1 MAVHPY
7 PRSGH
12 PLATLTLAV
21 ALGVAGGC
29 KHFEPAPLSAA
40 ESAAALERRS
50 LDDPGLKALFD
61 EVRPGTWPRVQWDL
75 TALTLAALYFHPN
88 LDVARAQWR
97 VAEAGVRTAGAL
109 PNPTLIVVPQYV
121 ANAGGSPAWDVTS
134 ALDWPIE
141 TAGKRGHRIER
152 AEQLERSARLGLDSA
167 AWQVRAALRASL
179 LEFAAA
185 SGRAEQLRREEAA
198 QSDVVALLEQRVR
211 AGAASA
217 AEVAPARIAALQSA
231 ADLTE
236 AERQQREA
244 RVRVA
249 EAIGLTP
256 AALEGVELA
265 FPLEAPPAGGDA
277 APKELRRQALQERP
291 EVLAALAGYEATQ
304 AELKLEIARQYPD
317 LRVGPGYEYDQGL
330 NKWSTIGISV
340 ELPVMNRNQGPI
352 AEAEARRSE
361 AAARFLA
368 LQAAVIGELER
379 ALANRASARE
389 ALARSEAALAAV
401 RDRER
406 RTRQAL
412 AAGATDRIAWDVAQ
426 VELVRAERIQL
437 DALVRLQQ
445 SIGDVE
451 AAVQQ
456 PLELGGTVERGRPAP
471 SGAGA
476 P

>member
-1 MAVHPY
+1 VLPY
-7 PRSGH
+7 PRSR
-12 PLATLTLAV
+12 TLA
-21 ALGVAGGC
+21 ALLLAVGLGAGGC

-40 ESAAALERRS
+40 DSAAALESRS
-50 LDDPGLKALFD
+50 LGDPGLRALFD
-61 EVRPGTWPRVQWDL
+61 ELRPGTWPPAQWDL
-75 TALTLAALYFHPN
+75 TALTLAALYFHPS

-97 VAEAGVRTAGAL
+97 VAQAGVRTAGAL
-109 PNPTLIVVPQYV
+109 PNPTLVVVPQYV

-141 TAGKRGHRIER
+141 TAGKRGHRIAR

-185 SGRAEQLRREEAA
+185 SGRAERLRREEAA
-198 QSDVVALLEQRVR
+198 QGDVVALLEQRVR

-217 AEVAPARIAALQSA
+217 AEAAPARIAALQSA
-231 ADLTE
+231 ADVAE
-236 AERQQREA
+236 AERQEREA

-249 EAIGLTP
+249 EAIGLVP
-256 AALEGVELA
+256 GALEGVELV
-265 FPLEAPPAGGDA
+265 FPLDAPAAADA
-277 APKELRRQALQERP
+277 APEELRRQALQERP
-291 EVLAALAGYEATQ
+291 EVLAALADYEATQ
-304 AELKLEIARQYPD
+304 AALQLEIARQYPD

-368 LQAAVIGELER
+368 LQSAVIGELER

-389 ALARSEAALAAV
+389 ALARSEATLAAE

-406 RTRQAL
+406 QARRSL
-412 AAGATDRIAWDVAQ
+412 AAGASDRVAWDVAQ
-426 VELVRAERIQL
+426 VELARAERIQL
-437 DALVRLQQ
+437 DAEVRLQQ
-445 SIGDVE
+445 SIGDIE

-456 PLELGGTVERGRPAP
+456 PLELGGTIERERSAP